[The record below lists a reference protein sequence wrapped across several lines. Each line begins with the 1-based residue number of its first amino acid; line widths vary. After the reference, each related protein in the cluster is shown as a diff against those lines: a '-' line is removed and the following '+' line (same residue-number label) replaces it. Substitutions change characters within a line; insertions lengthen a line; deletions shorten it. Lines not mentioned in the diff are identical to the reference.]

1 MMISKSLSKMKL
13 IKSRSFFIILLIL
26 SFLGF
31 LDSTYLTILHYKN
44 AFPPCSVTSGCEEV
58 LTSPYSVLGPMPLAL
73 YGSVFYLAVIVLS
86 LILITNYKKLYLNIL
101 YPLVFVGFI
110 VSVILFLI
118 QAFILHSFCQYCVI
132 SEIIA
137 TALLILAVLRIWEG
151 KKN

>member
-1 MMISKSLSKMKL
+1 MKL

>member
-1 MMISKSLSKMKL
+1 MISKSLSKMKL

-58 LTSPYSVLGPMPLAL
+58 LTSPYSVLGPMPIAL
-73 YGSVFYLAVIVLS
+73 FGSIFYLTVIVLCLF
-86 LILITNYKKLYLNIL
+86 LITTNYKKIYLNIL

-110 VSVILFLI
+110 VSVVLFLI
-118 QAFILHSFCQYCVI
+118 QAFILHSFCQYCVLSEVI
-132 SEIIA
+132 S
-137 TALLILAVLRIWEG
+137 TALLALVVLRFWGRE
-151 KKN
+151 KN

>member
-1 MMISKSLSKMKL
+1 MISKSLSKMKL